1 MKIPLDIFGRYN
13 LSGDKI
19 MGSKFV
25 GVIFMLVNIVFLY
38 FVVLFLILCVLSII
52 CSFHFLFTG
61 ARFPLPEI
69 EDSVFFNT
77 YFKDVASAM
86 LYDMTRGQENIH
98 TTLPPNQLQSKT
110 FIDIGS
116 GGGASIHH
124 LQNFFGKDTN
134 IVLSDLYPKPEL
146 WEKLKTDHVSYIS
159 VPIDATNIPLL
170 SDCYAVSLFGSL
182 HHMDSDTIH
191 AFLSNI
197 RDGRPDHTK
206 PPISVLVVEP
216 RRFSRFLQFLHILL
230 LPLFFPVYF
239 FICLTGSAMQSSILN
254 NLVRILLVPF
264 FMTMDHILGA
274 SRRYSYEEITEIAK
288 ENGFSAIHYSDWIF
302 DYYIIKP
309 I

>member
-1 MKIPLDIFGRYN
+1 MKMRLDKFM
-13 LSGDKI
+13 GDKS
-19 MGSKFV
+19 MFDKFT
-25 GVIFMLVNIVFLY
+25 GIILVNSVFLY
-38 FVVLFLILCVLSII
+38 FGVLFLILCVLSII
-52 CSFHFLFTG
+52 CSFYFLFTG

-69 EDSVFFNT
+69 EDSEFFNT

-86 LYDMTRGQENIH
+86 LYDMTRGQENIN

-110 FIDIGS
+110 FLDIGS

-134 IVLSDLYPKPEL
+134 IILSDLYPKPEL
-146 WEKLKTDHVSYIS
+146 WEKLKTDHVSYIP
-159 VPIDATNIPLL
+159 VPIDATNILL
-170 SDCYAVSLFGSL
+170 SDRYAVSLFGSL
-182 HHMDSDTIH
+182 HHMDPDTIH
-191 AFLSNI
+191 AILSNI
-197 RDGRPDHTK
+197 RDGRPDYTK
-206 PPISVLVVEP
+206 PPVSILVVEP

-230 LPLFFPVYF
+230 LPMFFPVYF

-254 NLVRILLVPF
+254 NVVRILLVPF

-274 SRRYSYEEITEIAK
+274 SRRYSYEEIQEIAK